1 MLLFMKSAL
10 SQGQVNSP
18 NAQLGPPALAL
29 GLPCV
34 PSAAAEPRPW
44 APLPENGRWGCWA
57 LASPT
62 LQPSRPM
69 LLPRAGS

>member
-29 GLPCV
+29 GLLCV

-44 APLPENGRWGCWA
+44 APLPENSPWGCWA
-57 LASPT
+57 PASPT
-62 LQPSRPM
+62 LQPSHPT